1 MKLQMVVDAL
11 SLSIKTP
18 VEIRGFSIDTR
29 TIQPGDVFVAI
40 VGEQFDGHD
49 FVAQAI
55 AKGAAAVI
63 VSKPQDIPGV
73 LQLQVPDT
81 VKALAD
87 IAKAHRASIIC
98 PIIALTGSNGKTTVK
113 EMIAS
118 ILPAPSHAT
127 KGNLNNHL
135 GVPLSVLGLTSEH
148 RYAVFEMGANQ
159 PDDIRYTVDIV
170 QPDVALINN
179 IAPAHIAGFG
189 SIDGVARSK
198 GEIYTGLKKGGYAI
212 INADDEYAGF
222 WGNRLDGKHC
232 IRFSANQKADV
243 WASDI
248 VLDDLSRAR
257 FRLHLGEA
265 CVMPIQLQVPGVHNV
280 RNALAAA
287 SCSFAVGIE
296 PETIQAG
303 LQSFGGVKG
312 RLAFKRGREHTTIID
327 DTYNANLRSV
337 LTAVEVLATRPGK
350 KMLVLGDMGEL
361 GEHGPLHHREIGA
374 WAKEKGVDWVFTVG
388 TLSQA
393 TSEAFGIDACHFQN
407 KQELLAAVTPLLQ
420 PGVTV
425 LVKGSRSS
433 QMEDVVEQLTVS

>member
-11 SLSIKTP
+11 SLPVKTP

-29 TIQPGDVFVAI
+29 TIQPGDVYIAI
-40 VGEQFDGHD
+40 QGEQFDGHD

-55 AKGAAAVI
+55 EKGAVAVV
-63 VSKPQDIPGV
+63 VSKPLGLPGA
-73 LQLQVPDT
+73 LELQVADT
-81 VKALAD
+81 IKALAD
-87 IAKAHRASIIC
+87 IAKAHRANIKC

-118 ILPAPSHAT
+118 ILPRPSHAT

-135 GVPLSVLGLTSEH
+135 GVPLSVLGLQSEH

-170 QPDVALINN
+170 QPDVALVNN

-189 SIDGVARSK
+189 SIEGVARSK
-198 GEIYTGLKKGGYAI
+198 GEIYVGLKKDGYAVV
-212 INADDEYAGF
+212 NADDDYAEF
-222 WGNRLDGKHC
+222 WGSRLDGKRC
-232 IRFSANQKADV
+232 IRYSASQEADIY
-243 WASDI
+243 ARDI
-248 VLDDLSRAR
+248 TLDSHSCAHFTLHFGEKTVLKVR
-257 FRLHLGEA
+257 
-265 CVMPIQLQVPGVHNV
+265 LQVPGVHNV

-287 SCSFAVGIE
+287 SCCFAAGIAPEDIKVGLE
-296 PETIQAG
+296 R
-303 LQSFGGVKG
+303 FGGVKG
-312 RLAFKRGREHTTIID
+312 RLAFKPGREKATIID

-337 LTAVEVLATRPGK
+337 LTAVDVLATRPGK

-361 GEHGPLHHREIGA
+361 GEHGSAHHRQIGE
-374 WAKEKGVDWVFTVG
+374 WAREKGVDWVFTVG
-388 TLSQA
+388 KLSQS
-393 TSEAFGIDACHFQN
+393 TTEGFGADGRHFQN
-407 KQELLAAVTPLLQ
+407 KQELLAAVMPLLE

-433 QMEDVVEQLTVS
+433 KMEEVVEQLIAS